1 MEGKKNNF
9 IRIILLLAQY
19 FRLLL
24 ILLRMKSKFFI
35 RLYRA
40 RHHFAKRGSLTVS
53 PAPSTWCPY
62 SWNSLSSEELDSVPS
77 SGLSSV
83 SLTWNGLS
91 CNMYKIHFSFHLDLC
106 QTITWSKFPG
116 GSVVK
121 NPLANA
127 RDAGSILGSEEPLE
141 KQMATTPVFLAGK
154 SQGQGSLERLQSMG
168 SQESDTTYW
177 LNNNHNHFIR

>member
-53 PAPSTWCPY
+53 PAPSTWC